1 MFVAIR
7 QYEMGAG
14 SLEDLL
20 QTTEE
25 GLADALSALP
35 GFVRYEVIA
44 SGSDEIVSVTTFE
57 DEESVVR
64 SNQVA
69 AAFVRDHLQRFE
81 INLTSAMSGEIGISR
96 TGAAVEQ
103 TL

>member
-1 MFVAIR
+1 MYVAIR

-25 GLADALSALP
+25 GLADMLSALP

-57 DEESVVR
+57 DEESVAR

-69 AAFVRDHLQRFE
+69 ATFVRDHLQRFE
-81 INLTSAMSGEIGISR
+81 INLTSALSGEIGISR
-96 TGAAVEQ
+96 IGRAVEQ
-103 TL
+103 A

>member
-1 MFVAIR
+1 MYVAIR
-7 QYEMGAG
+7 QYEMGSG
-14 SLEDLL
+14 SVEDLL
-20 QTTEE
+20 RATEE
-25 GLADALSALP
+25 GLADLLSALP

-69 AAFVRDHLQRFE
+69 AAFVRDHLQRWE
-81 INLTSAMSGEIGISR
+81 VNLTSAMTGEIGISR
-96 TGAAVEQ
+96 SSAAVGHAQ
-103 TL
+103 

>member
-1 MFVAIR
+1 MYAAIR

-14 SLEDLL
+14 SVGELMRI
-20 QTTEE
+20 TETE
-25 GLADALSALP
+25 LADALSVLP

-44 SGSDEIVSVTTFE
+44 SGSDEIVSVTTFD

-69 AAFVRDHLQRFE
+69 AEFVRDHLQRFQ
-81 INLTSAMSGEIGISR
+81 INLTSALNGEIGVSR
-96 TGAAVEQ
+96 TAPSVAQ
-103 TL
+103 AP